1 MALSD
6 VPQERLLAA
15 IQEGEEASALEL
27 INLASSRDASIRE
40 SVAARPDAPIS
51 ALIVLAQDS
60 KSKVRRAL
68 AANSAVAR
76 AVSVQGMLAADKD
89 SDVALAL
96 AINPATPDETL
107 RSLLDYGKKSVRNAA
122 EERLARYL

>member
-1 MALSD
+1 MALTD

-89 SDVALAL
+89 SDVVLAL

-107 RSLLDYGKKSVRNAA
+107 RRLLDHGKKSVRNAA
-122 EERLARYL
+122 EERLTRYL